1 MDLKIIALE
10 FVAGIT
16 PNSGEIAYDRP
27 SSISLGEMLPNS
39 FVWDY

>member
-27 SSISLGEMLPNS
+27 SMC
-39 FVWDY
+39 